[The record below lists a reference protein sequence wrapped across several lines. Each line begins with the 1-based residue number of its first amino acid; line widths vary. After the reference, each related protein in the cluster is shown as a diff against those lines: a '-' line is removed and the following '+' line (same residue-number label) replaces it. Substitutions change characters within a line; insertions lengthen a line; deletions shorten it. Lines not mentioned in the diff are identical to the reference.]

1 MKIKELLNDDQLYE
15 IWLLLTDQIWEALI
29 ANYSNNEVA
38 EGYLYRR
45 PVNRR
50 RAVLPTRSRPARTIK
65 KRPTPNIVPVRPF
78 PIRPELKTAKNSM
91 SSKSQTTGTNPKVDP
106 LKGYIAKLDNRN
118 VFPLISKKDI
128 EIERKKPNGKY

>member
-29 ANYSNNEVA
+29 ANYSSIDVA

-45 PVNRR
+45 PVSRR
-50 RAVLPTRSRPARTIK
+50 RAVLPTRSRPARTIN
-65 KRPTPNIVPVRPF
+65 KRPTPHIVPVKPF
-78 PIRPELKTAKNSM
+78 PTRPELKSVKNSM

-128 EIERKKPNGKY
+128 EIEIRKRPNGR

>member
-1 MKIKELLNDDQLYE
+1 MKIKELLSDDQLYE

-38 EGYLYRR
+38 EGFSYRR

-50 RAVLPTRSRPARTIK
+50 RAVLPTRSRPSGTIN
-65 KRPTPNIVPVRPF
+65 KRPTPHIVPVRPF

-91 SSKSQTTGTNPKVDP
+91 ISKSQTTGTNPEVSLYYDW
-106 LKGYIAKLDNRN
+106 L
-118 VFPLISKKDI
+118 F
-128 EIERKKPNGKY
+128 

>member
-1 MKIKELLNDDQLYE
+1 MRIQELLNDDQLYE

-29 ANYSNNEVA
+29 ANYSSIDVA
-38 EGYLYRR
+38 EGVKNRR

-50 RAVLPTRSRPARTIK
+50 RAVMPTRSRSAGAIN
-65 KRPTPNIVPVRPF
+65 KRPTPHIVPVKPF
-78 PIRPELKTAKNSM
+78 PTRPELKSAKNSM

-118 VFPLISKKDI
+118 VFPLVSEKDS
-128 EIERKKPNGKY
+128 EIERKRPDGR

>member
-1 MKIKELLNDDQLYE
+1 MRIQELLNDDDLYE
-15 IWLLLTDQIWEALI
+15 IWLLLTDQIWEALVD
-29 ANYSNNEVA
+29 NYSSIDVA

-50 RAVLPTRSRPARTIK
+50 RAVLPIRNRPVRTIN
-65 KRPTPNIVPVRPF
+65 KRPTPKVVPVRPF
-78 PIRPELKTAKNSM
+78 PIRPELKSVKNSM

-128 EIERKKPNGKY
+128 EIDRTRPDGR